1 MNKLTLEV
9 YKLVCSCCDLQ
20 VFIASIGWSKKR
32 EKKSVAKREGDGL
45 LLLRFQPQSSNNNC
59 THNNNTHYKYTRET
73 KMGVIAQANSSSLF
87 SANVVLT
94 RNNRLGRCVVVSHF
108 RQDEA
113 QYVVKKAGI
122 NSIL

>member
-45 LLLRFQPQSSNNNC
+45 LLLRFQPQSSNNKC
-59 THNNNTHYKYTRET
+59 THYNSAHYNYRHHTT
-73 KMGVIAQANSSSLF
+73 L
-87 SANVVLT
+87 
-94 RNNRLGRCVVVSHF
+94 
-108 RQDEA
+108 
-113 QYVVKKAGI
+113 
-122 NSIL
+122 